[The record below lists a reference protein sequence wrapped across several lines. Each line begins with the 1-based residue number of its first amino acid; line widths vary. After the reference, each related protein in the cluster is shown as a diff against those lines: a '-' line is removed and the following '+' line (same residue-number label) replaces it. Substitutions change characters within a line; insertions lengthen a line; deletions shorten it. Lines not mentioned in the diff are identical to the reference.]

1 MTSAKELVSELVCGP
16 REAGTDEA
24 VKAREKI
31 QGFLEQQGYQV
42 QVQRFR
48 FSTAGLLGFPVFGAG
63 LGWLAL
69 LEFPLLVIA
78 EFPAWSGIA
87 ILGSGLVA
95 LAMIALGL
103 GMGWSSL
110 GGDQREDANLVAT
123 RGPVVRRWIV
133 AHLDTKAQG
142 HSMAGRLVAVW
153 VTIAAAVLL
162 LALAALRLG
171 GPLPVAAVAP
181 VSGLAIVAG
190 FLAGRGKLK
199 GKSPGA
205 RDNGSGLMAALGAA
219 ELVNDPEVGILITS
233 AEEFGLIGAR
243 YFAQEMGERLRGSEV
258 VNFDT
263 IDDRGPWRLVVHGR
277 PAHALA
283 DRIATLLPDA
293 RQHRLPLGIFVD
305 SLPLAQRGAAA
316 ITVAKLDWETFQLL
330 HTPRDTADGLSYE
343 AAVQA
348 GEVIAQSATLQTRIN
363 AEQSGSVSRST
374 SKRI

>member
-1 MTSAKELVSELVCGP
+1 MTSHELVRQLVLES
-16 REAGTDEA
+16 REAGTGEA
-24 VKAREKI
+24 VQARDKI
-31 QGFLEQQGYQV
+31 QAFLEQQGYQV

-69 LEFPLLVIA
+69 LEIPLLLIA

-87 ILGSGLVA
+87 ILGSGLIA

-103 GMGWSSL
+103 GMGWSSV

-123 RGPVVRRWIV
+123 RGPAVRRWIV

-153 VTIAAAVLL
+153 VTIAAALL
-162 LALAALRLG
+162 LLVLAALRLG
-171 GPLPVAAVAP
+171 GPLPLAAVAP

-205 RDNGSGLMAALGAA
+205 RDNGSGLMAALSAA
-219 ELVNDPEVGILITS
+219 ELVQDPAVGFLITS

-243 YFAQEMGERLRGSEV
+243 YFAQEMGERLRGVEV
-258 VNFDT
+258 INFDT
-263 IDDRGPWRLVVHGR
+263 VDDRGPWRLVVHGER
-277 PAHALA
+277 AHPLA
-283 DRIATLLPDA
+283 DRVATLFPDA

-305 SLPLAQRGAAA
+305 SVPLAKAGGRALTIAR
-316 ITVAKLDWETFQLL
+316 LDWETLRLL
-330 HTPRDTADGLSYE
+330 HTPGDTDRGLNFESS
-343 AAVQA
+343 VQA
-348 GEVIAQSATLQTRIN
+348 GEVVAGLSIQ
-363 AEQSGSVSRST
+363 
-374 SKRI
+374 